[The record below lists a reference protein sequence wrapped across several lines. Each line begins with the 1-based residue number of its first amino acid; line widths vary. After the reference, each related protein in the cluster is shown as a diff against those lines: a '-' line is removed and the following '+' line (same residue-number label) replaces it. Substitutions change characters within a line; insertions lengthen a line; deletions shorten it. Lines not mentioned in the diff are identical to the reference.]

1 MFTLDL
7 GQTSFFSAKLEEWFA
22 ALEIGSLSALDRSR
36 VKMYLGYFSHAAV
49 QNLLN
54 L

>member
-1 MFTLDL
+1 MFILDL

-22 ALEIGSLSALDRSR
+22 ALEIGSLSALDG
-36 VKMYLGYFSHAAV
+36 VKMYLGYFSHAAI